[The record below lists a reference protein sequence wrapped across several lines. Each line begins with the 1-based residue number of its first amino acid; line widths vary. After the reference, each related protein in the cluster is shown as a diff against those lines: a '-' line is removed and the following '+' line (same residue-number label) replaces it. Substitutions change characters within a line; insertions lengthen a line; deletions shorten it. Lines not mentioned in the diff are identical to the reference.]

1 MYIYI
6 YICIYIYIYIG
17 MYQVISNTEGIK
29 FHTFPSFIIQ
39 YLFHEA
45 DNLQN
50 IACGRGSI

>member
-50 IACGRGSI
+50 IAYGRGSN